1 MSPRVLAALALS
13 VLCGALP
20 ARAATPAATLD
31 PILHASGGWV
41 NGKLDAAALG
51 GKVVLVDVFTFDC
64 INCQHVVPNLKVV
77 RARYPDKVIIV
88 GIHSPETP
96 LEHERGNVVASLAH
110 QGIVWPVA
118 LDNSFSLWNAYGV
131 DAWPTQLLFDRH
143 GRLRKT
149 VVGEGSDGEL
159 DAEIARLVA
168 ER

>member
-1 MSPRVLAALALS
+1 MNPRVLAAIALS
-13 VLCGALP
+13 VVFGALP
-20 ARAATPAATLD
+20 AGAATPAATLE
-31 PILHASGGWV
+31 PVLHAAGGWI
-41 NGKLDAAALG
+41 NGALDASALR

-77 RARYPDKVIIV
+77 RARYPSTVAIV

-96 LEHERGNVVASLAH
+96 SEHERSNVVASLAH

-149 VVGEGSDGEL
+149 VVGEGSDAEL
-159 DAEIARLVA
+159 DAEIALLVA